1 MSEVEALRERVRFLE
16 EQLLAAHQGRGLV
29 YAALFDELAR
39 RFGEAE
45 AEAIMKAAI
54 YRRGAEIG
62 RRFAPFAPNDLEG
75 LCRAFLDFVPDR
87 GRLFAPEVRRCDG
100 SELVIH
106 MHRCPLKEAW
116 LAAGLP
122 EERVATLCRIAG
134 HVDDGTFEGA
144 GFTFAG
150 RTWRP
155 GQEGCCTLVIRP
167 GPPARAQAPGPA
179 EPP

>member
-1 MSEVEALRERVRFLE
+1 MSEVEALRERVSFLE
-16 EQLLAAHQGRGLV
+16 DQLRAAHRGRGLF
-29 YAALFDELAR
+29 YAAMFEELAR

-54 YRRGAEIG
+54 RRRGAEVG
-62 RRFAPFAPNDLEG
+62 RRFTAFAPNDLEG

-87 GRLFAPEVRRCDG
+87 GRLFEPEVRRCDRD
-100 SELVIH
+100 ELVIH

-116 LAAGLP
+116 LEAGLP

-134 HVDDGTFEGA
+134 HVDDGTFEAA
-144 GFTFAG
+144 GFRFAG
-150 RTWRP
+150 TTWRP

-167 GPPARAQAPGPA
+167 GPPATGG
-179 EPP
+179 

>member
-1 MSEVEALRERVRFLE
+1 VSELQTLRERVAFLE
-16 EQLLAAHQGRGLV
+16 DQLLAAHQGRGLV

-54 YRRGAEIG
+54 YRRGAEVG
-62 RRFAPFAPNDLEG
+62 RRFAAFAPADLEG

-87 GRLFAPEVRRCDG
+87 GRLFEPEVRRCDRE
-100 SELVIH
+100 ELEIH

-116 LAAGLP
+116 LAAGIP

-134 HVDDGTFEGA
+134 HVDDGTFEAA
-144 GFTFAG
+144 GFGFAAT
-150 RTWRP
+150 TWRP
-155 GQEGCCTLVIRP
+155 GREGCCTLRVRP
-167 GPPARAQAPGPA
+167 GPDAGRGGRAPG
-179 EPP
+179 

>member
-1 MSEVEALRERVRFLE
+1 VSEVEALRERVRFLE
-16 EQLLAAHQGRGLV
+16 GELETAHRGRGLF
-29 YAALFDELAR
+29 YAAIFDELTR

-54 YRRGAEIG
+54 WRRGAEVG
-62 RRFAPFAPNDLEG
+62 RRFAAFAPADLEG

-87 GRLFAPEVRRCDG
+87 GRLFDPEVRRCDAH
-100 SELVIH
+100 ELVIH

-116 LAAGLP
+116 LEAGLP

-134 HVDDGTFEGA
+134 YVDNGTFEGA

-167 GPPARAQAPGPA
+167 GPATDGEPAGAA
-179 EPP
+179 ETP